1 MIVVEGVF
9 NFTENYYT
17 LFLCV
22 WLCLKLCA
30 ARLKLQNCIF
40 CPPDDDFETSGLY
53 KVMLDVG
60 QLFWSCLEQ

>member
-1 MIVVEGVF
+1 MTVVDGVF

-30 ARLKLQNCIF
+30 ARLKLQNVYLAPRTMILRLLV
-40 CPPDDDFETSGLY
+40 CPTCR
-53 KVMLDVG
+53 V
-60 QLFWSCLEQ
+60 